1 MGVEIVSRQ
10 IRDSSDPGGR
20 AYYLNGSQFYRE
32 TMPRNGQIWSRTNAL
47 SSGVMHHTAIVL
59 YAGDVVTKI
68 GFASGA
74 TAAVSPTAWWF
85 ALYSNASTPAL
96 LAQTAD
102 QTSTAWAADT
112 IKEVSLSSQQTITQS
127 GVYYITLC
135 MTAGTPISTI
145 GFDANNGANAGLAGP
160 TGVKRLAGTSG
171 SALGGTAPA
180 TIASVTA
187 SRYVNYGWVL

>member
-1 MGVEIVSRQ
+1 MGIVITSAEVK
-10 IRDSSDPGGR
+10 DPNDPGGP
-20 AYYLNGSQFYRE
+20 AYYLNGSKFYRE

-127 GVYYITLC
+127 GVYYIALC

-145 GFDANNGANAGLAGP
+145 GFDANNGANAGLSGP

-180 TIASVTA
+180 TITSVTA

>member
-1 MGVEIVSRQ
+1 MSILFNNPQVRTE
-10 IRDSSDPGGR
+10 SDPGGS
-20 AYYLNGSQFYRE
+20 AYYLNGSQFMRE

-68 GFASGA
+68 GFASGS

-102 QTSTAWAADT
+102 QTTTAWAADT
-112 IKEVSLSSQQTITQS
+112 VKEVNLSSAQTITQS
-127 GVYYITLC
+127 GLYYIALC

-171 SALGGTAPA
+171 SALGATAPA
-180 TIASVTA
+180 TITSVTA

>member
-10 IRDSSDPGGR
+10 VLDSSDPGGR
-20 AYYLNGSQFYRE
+20 AYHLNGSQFYRE

-59 YAGDVVTKI
+59 YAGDVVTKV
-68 GFASGA
+68 GFASGS

-102 QTSTAWAADT
+102 QTTTAWAADT
-112 IKEVSLSSQQTITQS
+112 IKEVALSSPQTITQS

-160 TGVKRLAGTSG
+160 TGVKRLSGTSG

-180 TIASVTA
+180 TITSVTA